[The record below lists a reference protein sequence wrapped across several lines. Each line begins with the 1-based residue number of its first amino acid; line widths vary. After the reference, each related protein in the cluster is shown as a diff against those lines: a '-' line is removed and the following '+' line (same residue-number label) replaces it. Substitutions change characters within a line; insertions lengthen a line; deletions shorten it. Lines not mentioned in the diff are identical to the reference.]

1 MKQQLICFA
10 KLILFL
16 GTWENIIY
24 QSSRQRFK
32 NGNIFP
38 ICMPNSENKGMSI
51 SRFEGILEIC
61 SLLCPQHSGQR
72 WHMDDLLNRWVKL
85 VSRRSHFSWVFA
97 VAYTKCCIY
106 KPEQEINLFWHS
118 IICFMYYLLL
128 AIKKEQAYF
137 FMCSQNEQ
145 TPLNHSICRWWNVSK
160 ELKTYDISNIGS
172 EVPLFF
178 LGKHD
183 CIMWYNLRNKQAW
196 DGELTKYF

>member
-1 MKQQLICFA
+1 
-10 KLILFL
+10 
-16 GTWENIIY
+16 
-24 QSSRQRFK
+24 
-32 NGNIFP
+32 
-38 ICMPNSENKGMSI
+38 MPNSENKGMNI

-61 SLLCPQHSGQR
+61 SLLCPQHSGQC
-72 WHMDDLLNRWVKL
+72 WHMEDLLNRWVKL

-137 FMCSQNEQ
+137 CMCSQNEQ
-145 TPLNHSICRWWNVSK
+145 TPLNHSICLWWNVSK

-172 EVPLFF
+172 EVPLFSWGNITVSCDTT
-178 LGKHD
+178 LGINRHEMVNSLNIFKLKVNILMVWRTSPHTHF
-183 CIMWYNLRNKQAW
+183 IL
-196 DGELTKYF
+196 